1 MLKKPSLDRND
12 GGADHLPSLGKK
24 KALPLLLP
32 LGGIKTIY
40 PSVKKQ

>member
-12 GGADHLPSLGKK
+12 GGADHLLSLGKK
-24 KALPLLLP
+24 TTSAATSG
-32 LGGIKTIY
+32 GGIKTIY

>member
-24 KALPLLLP
+24 STTSAATSGGGLRPFILP
-32 LGGIKTIY
+32 
-40 PSVKKQ
+40 